1 MELNALQCFIATA
14 KYLNFTKAAN
24 ELYISQ
30 PTLSYH
36 ISNLE
41 QELGTVLFDRSKKQI
56 VLTEAG
62 RILHAEAE
70 AAFKHLT
77 IAKDKISNLQSDK
90 DTLRFGFLELLITP
104 CYYRFVDP
112 FLKEYP
118 SVQAR
123 LERRGTAIIKGLAEN
138 SQYDFVFTRGL
149 ARFDK
154 DTPKDLAFMTLIK
167 DAVSII
173 VPDKE
178 PFSTMDSIS
187 DLSILNDTQL
197 LTIDPI
203 ISGNM
208 FSGPLNV
215 LLLEHGF
222 NPDRTARTVAN
233 IDDLLTQIIAGQGFG
248 ILPTY
253 SSIELA
259 YKGIRLIQL
268 SGNDHGLA
276 DVVVAWNPD
285 HMNRKN
291 RTYLDYLTKIA
302 GGKIEYSRS

>member
-1 MELNALQCFIATA
+1 M
-14 KYLNFTKAAN
+14 
-24 ELYISQ
+24 
-30 PTLSYH
+30 
-36 ISNLE
+36 
-41 QELGTVLFDRSKKQI
+41 
-56 VLTEAG
+56 
-62 RILHAEAE
+62 
-70 AAFKHLT
+70 
-77 IAKDKISNLQSDK
+77 
-90 DTLRFGFLELLITP
+90 TP
-104 CYYRFVDP
+104 
-112 FLKEYP
+112 
-118 SVQAR
+118 
-123 LERRGTAIIKGLAEN
+123 
-138 SQYDFVFTRGL
+138 
-149 ARFDK
+149 
-154 DTPKDLAFMTLIK
+154 IK